1 MKRLISLLAVALFGV
16 ALVGCS
22 DNEETTPPTPPDP
35 ELVDVYG
42 WHLTKWEVD
51 GNVITDFPKE
61 VYIVFDEEKNFEMYQ
76 DISSNGFVKMTGTY
90 TFDETSKKLTG
101 KYSDAEWTHPAYI
114 ISGVD
119 WLFGQF
125 NQETGEMSGVGETMV
140 MTAEDDNTDK
150 CTYVYG
156 KVPNEVINSVMV
168 RSAEGVRIL

>member
-22 DNEETTPPTPPDP
+22 DNEDTPPTPPP
-35 ELVDVYG
+35 PGETDVYG
-42 WHLTKWEVD
+42 WHMTKWEVGGD
-51 GNVITDFPKE
+51 DTNFPKE

-76 DISSNGFVKMTGTY
+76 DVSSNGFVKMTGTY

-101 KYSDAEWTHPAYI
+101 KYSDGENWAYDYTV
-114 ISGVD
+114 SGVD

-140 MTAEDDNTDK
+140 MTAADDS
-150 CTYVYG
+150 TYKLTFVYG
-156 KVPNEVINSVMV
+156 IIPDEVINSVIV

>member
-35 ELVDVYG
+35 KPVDVYG
-42 WHLTKWEVD
+42 WHMTKWEVGGD
-51 GNVITDFPKE
+51 DTNFPKE

-76 DISSNGFVKMTGTY
+76 DVSSNGFVKMTGTY

-101 KYSDAEWTHPAYI
+101 KYSEGENWAYDYTV
-114 ISGVD
+114 SGVD

-140 MTAEDDNTDK
+140 MTAADDS
-150 CTYVYG
+150 TYKLTFVYG
-156 KVPNEVINSVMV
+156 IIPDEVINSVMV

>member
-35 ELVDVYG
+35 EPVDVYG
-42 WHLTKWEVD
+42 WHMTKWEVGGD
-51 GNVITDFPKE
+51 DTNFPKE

-76 DISSNGFVKMTGTY
+76 DVSSNGFVKMTGTY

-101 KYSDAEWTHPAYI
+101 KYSDDELT
-114 ISGVD
+114 
-119 WLFGQF
+119 
-125 NQETGEMSGVGETMV
+125 
-140 MTAEDDNTDK
+140 
-150 CTYVYG
+150 CVYG
-156 KVPNEVINSVMV
+156 IIPDEVINSVMV

>member
-35 ELVDVYG
+35 KPVD
-42 WHLTKWEVD
+42 
-51 GNVITDFPKE
+51 

-76 DISSNGFVKMTGTY
+76 DVSSNGFVKMTGTY

-101 KYSDAEWTHPAYI
+101 KYSDGENWAYDYTV
-114 ISGVD
+114 SGVD
-119 WLFGQF
+119 WLFGQL

-140 MTAEDDNTDK
+140 MTAADDS
-150 CTYVYG
+150 TYKLTFVYG
-156 KVPNEVINSVMV
+156 IIPDEVINSVMV

>member
-16 ALVGCS
+16 ALGGGS

-35 ELVDVYG
+35 KPVDVYG
-42 WHLTKWEVD
+42 WHMTKWEVGGD
-51 GNVITDFPKE
+51 DTNFPKE

-76 DISSNGFVKMTGTY
+76 DVSSNGFVKMTGTY

-101 KYSDAEWTHPAYI
+101 KYSDGENWAYDYTV
-114 ISGVD
+114 SGVD
-119 WLFGQF
+119 WLFGQL

-140 MTAEDDNTDK
+140 MTAADDS
-150 CTYVYG
+150 TYKLTFVYG
-156 KVPNEVINSVMV
+156 IIPDEVINSVMV